1 MEFKEFA
8 MNVVWIALAI
18 ITIVI
23 IVRVVMDLITDLI
36 VARQREKVIKEL
48 TNKIADDVYKDIED
62 LSNVV
67 EFANDDKPKKRKTN
81 QKN

>member
-36 VARQREKVIKEL
+36 VAKQREKVIKEL

>member
-48 TNKIADDVYKDIED
+48 TNKIADDIYKDIED

>member
-36 VARQREKVIKEL
+36 VAKQREKAIKEL
-48 TNKIADDVYKDIED
+48 TNKIADDIYKDIED

>member
-1 MEFKEFA
+1 MEFKELA
-8 MNVVWIALAI
+8 MNIVWIALAI

-36 VARQREKVIKEL
+36 IAKQREKVIKEL
-48 TNKIADDVYKDIED
+48 TNKIADDIYKDIED

>member
-36 VARQREKVIKEL
+36 ITKQREKVIKEL
-48 TNKIADDVYKDIED
+48 TNKIADDIYKDIED

>member
-36 VARQREKVIKEL
+36 IAKQREKVIKEL
-48 TNKIADDVYKDIED
+48 TNKIADDIYKDIED

>member
-36 VARQREKVIKEL
+36 IAKQREKVIKEL

>member
-48 TNKIADDVYKDIED
+48 TNKISDDIYKDIED